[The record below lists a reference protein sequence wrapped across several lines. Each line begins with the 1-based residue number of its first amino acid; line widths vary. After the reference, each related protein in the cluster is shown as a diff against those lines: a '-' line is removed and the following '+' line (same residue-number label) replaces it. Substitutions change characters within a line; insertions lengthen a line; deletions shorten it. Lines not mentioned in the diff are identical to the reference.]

1 MNIVTN
7 KHCKD
12 MNSSK
17 LKKTDII
24 FGVCH
29 VTENNQNIL
38 PSAICSANGEK
49 YSVLEDVIK
58 KSPENI
64 IDEIIDSGLKGRGG
78 AGFPTGYKWKFAS
91 VSAEPEKYV
100 ICNAD
105 EGEPGTFK
113 DRDIL
118 LKVPGKIF
126 AGMTMCAYCIKAKQ
140 GYIYLRGEYKFML
153 PQLQKELDDFHGVI
167 KKIGFDFHI
176 QILLG
181 SGAYVCGE
189 ETSLMESM
197 EGKRGEPRNKPP
209 FPTIEGFRNKP
220 TVINNVETF
229 VNVVMIQKYGVDEF
243 KKLGTHDSRGSKV
256 FSVSGD
262 TPKAGVYELELGM
275 KLSDFVEEYGDGDTK
290 AVQVGG
296 ASGFC
301 VPRKKFEETIIG
313 FEGIPT
319 GGSMMLFNSSR
330 SMYNVLSNYLEFFA
344 EESCGQCTPCRV
356 GCQQLLLGI
365 RAIKKGSKP
374 TEYLDTLLKLSDS
387 MRITAKCG
395 LGQSV
400 ANSFSSIVSNFTEE
414 MIY

>member
-1 MNIVTN
+1 
-7 KHCKD
+7 
-12 MNSSK
+12 MNSTN
-17 LKKTDII
+17 LKKTDVI
-24 FGVCH
+24 FGLCQC
-29 VTENNQNIL
+29 TE
-38 PSAICSANGEK
+38 SGK
-49 YSVLEDVIK
+49 YPVLEDTIK
-58 KSPENI
+58 MQPQDI
-64 IDEIIDSGLKGRGG
+64 INEMIDSDLKGRGG
-78 AGFPTGYKWKFAS
+78 AGFPTGLKWKFTAAQS
-91 VSAEPEKYV
+91 EPEKYV

-113 DRDIL
+113 DREIL

-126 AGMTMCAYCIKAKQ
+126 AGMAICGYCINAKK
-140 GYIYLRGEYKFML
+140 GYLYLRGEYKFML
-153 PQLQKELDDFHGVI
+153 PELNRTLSEFHPAI
-167 KKIGFDFHI
+167 KKLGYDFTI
-176 QILLG
+176 EILLG

-209 FPTIEGFRNKP
+209 FPVAIGFRNKP

-229 VNVVMIQKYGVDEF
+229 VNVAMIRKYGVEEF
-243 KKLGTHDSRGSKV
+243 KKLGTQDSRGSKV

-301 VPRKKFEETIIG
+301 VPRKKFEDTIIG
-313 FEGIPT
+313 FEGVPT

-330 SMYNVLSNYLEFFA
+330 SMYNVLSNYLDFFA

-356 GCQQLLLGI
+356 GCQQLVQGI
-365 RAIKKGSKP
+365 KAVKKGQKDE
-374 TEYLDTLLKLSDS
+374 EYLNLLLKLTES
-387 MRITAKCG
+387 MKLTAKCG

-400 ANSFSSIVSNFTEE
+400 ANSFSSIVSNFKEE